1 MDSYNLSILN
11 DQSPTR
17 FGGQNHS
24 IIDLTLATPSAAI
37 YCQDWR
43 VLDREEEGSGSDHAI
58 IQWRWDDKAA
68 KSNGKWKFRGWAL
81 KKKLDEEK
89 EAMKKG
95 ERVVTLEDKW
105 RILVGEEDWPTL
117 NDTSEKEE
125 VCGEIDWIQSRL
137 IQLLNKETKKITICA
152 RSKRWWNEEI
162 RTCRKEVGKAE

>member
-1 MDSYNLSILN
+1 M
-11 DQSPTR
+11 TR

-24 IIDLTLATPSAAI
+24 IIDLTLATPSATI

-43 VLDREEEGSGSDHAI
+43 VLDREEEGSSSDHAI

-105 RILVGEEDWPTL
+105 RVLVGEENRPAL
-117 NDTSEKEE
+117 NDTSEREE
-125 VCGEIDWIQSRL
+125 VCEEIDWIQSRL

-152 RSKRWWNEEI
+152 RSKRW
-162 RTCRKEVGKAE
+162 